1 MRCYKNLLSLNVYY
15 VHDCVGIHAQKC
27 LPEFVWGAGT
37 ALAVDGTE
45 ITWEV
50 KTGACAV
57 HTTNGT
63 TEVTGTD
70 DTVVVVTADDVT
82 NKSDKY

>member
-1 MRCYKNLLSLNVYY
+1 M
-15 VHDCVGIHAQKC
+15 GIHVQKC
-27 LPEFVWGAGT
+27 LPEFVRGAHT
-37 ALAVDGTE
+37 ALAVDETE

-57 HTTNGT
+57 HTTI
-63 TEVTGTD
+63 TEVIGTD